1 MSVWTDYENLVK
13 IGELNNSVQI
23 WSQYYIFVEPIG
35 LWRKP
40 PIFDMYL
47 LSTLAIPII
56 NVIVYGILLGYPDL
70 HDTCADVLVQRI
82 SELLASFLAQ
92 KKINRMK
99 RATDPASRQIYA
111 KRVELDE
118 VGAACWSCLILLFK
132 NYSS

>member
-1 MSVWTDYENLVK
+1 
-13 IGELNNSVQI
+13 
-23 WSQYYIFVEPIG
+23 
-35 LWRKP
+35 
-40 PIFDMYL
+40 MYL

-56 NVIVYGILLGYPDL
+56 DIVVYGILLGYPDL
-70 HDTCADVLVQRI
+70 HDMCADVLVQRI

-99 RATDPASRQIYA
+99 RATDPASRRIYA
-111 KRVELDE
+111 KRVELDK